1 MEMIGV
7 TEDDLSAEFAEFARV
22 DGFDA
27 ALGADGHEDGS
38 VDDAMGS
45 GEAAAAGFG
54 GGVGVEEIKHRKNLT
69 TDEYG

>member
-1 MEMIGV
+1 MEMVGV
-7 TEDDLSAEFAEFARV
+7 TEDNLSAQFAEFARV

-38 VDDAMGS
+38 VDNSVGS

-54 GGVGVEEIKHRKNLT
+54 RGVGVEEVEHF
-69 TDEYG
+69 